1 MKDSETLE
9 RISISAKYDRVM
21 ETREWTSSIPPITF
35 PSDWQVHIVPPFA
48 GAVVRFV
55 VVKGD
60 SYVSVYLDG
69 YGILGAEEEP
79 YWEVFTPNEDSFP
92 QRCPMENTDMLVNLI
107 YEALSL

>member
-1 MKDSETLE
+1 MKNSETLE
-9 RISISAKYDRVM
+9 RISTTAKYDRVM
-21 ETREWTSSIPPITF
+21 ETREWSASIPPITF

-69 YGILGAEEEP
+69 YDMLGIENEP
-79 YWEVFTPNEDSFP
+79 YWEIFTPNEDSFP
-92 QRCPMENTDMLVNLI
+92 RRCPMDDTDTLI
-107 YEALSL
+107 ALIHEALSL

>member
-1 MKDSETLE
+1 MKNSETLE
-9 RISISAKYDRVM
+9 RISTTAKYDRVM
-21 ETREWTSSIPPITF
+21 ETREWSASIPPITF

-69 YGILGAEEEP
+69 YDMLGIENEP

-92 QRCPMENTDMLVNLI
+92 RRCPLDDTDTLI
-107 YEALSL
+107 TLIQEALSL

>member
-1 MKDSETLE
+1 MKNSETLE

-48 GAVVRFV
+48 GAVVRFLV
-55 VVKGD
+55 AKD
-60 SYVSVYLDG
+60 NKYASIYLDG

-79 YWEVFTPNEDSFP
+79 YWEVFTPIEDSFP
-92 QRCPMENTDMLVNLI
+92 RRCPMEDTDTLMTLI
-107 YEALSL
+107 HKALSL